1 MEQQLRDHAIRV
13 YNEFVCAFQRRA
25 SVRRSAM
32 ESMIVFVYLFVCLT
46 SWLLVGG
53 WQQRIAA
60 NRVMIEGHR
69 RQQARTR
76 RQYPETVDAIAIE
89 AAHGTRR
96 QQSRS
101 SSWGNVWL
109 VVLTTGVCSLSL
121 YQRRK
126 AAVPPD
132 ARVRKTARTEIRT
145 PSESLALSRLTV
157 VLPRVPAT
165 PNATMWTALSKNYDV
180 EDDRQLR
187 FLPYFGDDDDED
199 VISEFFEI
207 QYVVVRI
214 EGVEQGV

>member
-1 MEQQLRDHAIRV
+1 
-13 YNEFVCAFQRRA
+13 
-25 SVRRSAM
+25 
-32 ESMIVFVYLFVCLT
+32 
-46 SWLLVGG
+46 
-53 WQQRIAA
+53 
-60 NRVMIEGHR
+60 MIEAHR

-101 SSWGNVWL
+101 SLWGQREAGCPNDRCL
-109 VVLTTGVCSLSL
+109 LYLSASE
-121 YQRRK
+121 